1 MCGLRLVTFG
11 ICAALACSSD
21 GAHSQAYS
29 HSLDFHSSYY
39 TYEYITTPLKWQH
52 AYKYCELRF
61 GSLPVA
67 SDVEEKSVLLDL
79 LALQGVDQQIWM
91 NGEPNEA
98 KRRDETLEESRHLAV
113 LKFPNKTDTKNA
125 KVLSV
130 LPPMSAVTVCAR
142 LQWDN
147 QTDAIATVFSYA
159 VPMFT
164 NEFQLRC
171 RINNTGFIQLALI
184 VHGHHTAYRTALKS
198 DGQWHHICVTW
209 REEKGAWSFYADGQ
223 AVSSGEG
230 CHSSRLLAGNGTF
243 IIGQDQDALGGA
255 FKQNEAFSGNITDLN
270 IWSQALDGSQIAA
283 VSGCSLPPQQHL
295 TYQWNV
301 ASLELE
307 STVEVGEVHVKCSAA
322 NVSAAECRTFDAVSR
337 VESRL
342 DCELPL
348 SFICQFNK
356 DTYQKLKKF
365 ELDPRS
371 SFNTKLDE
379 FSKNITVTDYML
391 LSGVKLVRNVSEAE
405 AVLKAVQHVL
415 SAENATLQAADLLGV
430 ISMLHNVAGMDVDA
444 SDPTEGLED
453 MSRSFIDVAGH
464 ILDQSNT
471 ESWSEISEIV
481 PGPMAVVYGV
491 DRMMQNMNKVF
502 AFAQKNLIIRN
513 KNIQLEIRPKQLSD
527 VANGLNVYM
536 GDGINKSSDQIGLS
550 KGAVER
556 LQRKG
561 KYCSVRLTATLV
573 NTWYLTVPN
582 LLGSSP
588 VNVGGLVNPG
598 FDEGLIHVSTQ
609 VASAL
614 ISSTVFQGGQEV
626 STPARYRLLHRTKA
640 VPSLIVH
647 PVCAFWNFDR
657 MPGAGGSWSTH
668 GCSMVQSG
676 RQSTT
681 CYCNHTTNFAL
692 LFQLYE
698 TKQSPYEEAILMKLT
713 LTGCSVSLCAMVT
726 TLIVFAV
733 LGVPNSDRTTVHK
746 NLIGALIAAET
757 LLLASESART
767 HRVAC
772 WVVTALLH
780 LFFMAAFGWMLV
792 EGILLWS
799 KVIAVNISEG
809 RRMKYYYLIGWGFP
823 VFIVVIT
830 VATTSDRYIADNHCW
845 LNIRGDVIW
854 AFVGP
859 VLFTLTFNAFV
870 LCRVV
875 VITVSSF
882 QRRSVMLV
890 SGTSLPH
897 RVYSQTWAAIKPVA
911 ILLPVL
917 GLTWFCG
924 VLVHLDITL
933 GYIFVVLNSFQGL
946 YIFLVYTL
954 YNSEVRNAIK
964 RMREKKKALSF
975 KNCTSSRPS
984 SCLAAPRMTTS
995 LNAGNC
1001 SSPPPETNTPT
1012 PANSSN
1018 KSVISEGKTN
1028 TSGEELGAEDLTC
1041 FSPGMAP
1048 DNKECEASPQSY
1060 QQREAPSHWVALW
1073 SMCVRRPKDNL
1084 LKLDLQASLCSCNG
1098 LETSAE

>member
-1 MCGLRLVTFG
+1 MCGLRLITFG
-11 ICAALACSSD
+11 IYAALAWSSD

-29 HSLDFHSSYY
+29 HSLDIHSSYY

-61 GSLPVA
+61 GSLPGV

-79 LALQGVDQQIWM
+79 LALQGVNQQIWM
-91 NGEPNEA
+91 NGESNVA
-98 KRRDETLEESRHLAV
+98 KRRDETLEGNRHLAV
-113 LKFPNKTDTKNA
+113 LKFPIKTDTNYA
-125 KVLSV
+125 RILSV
-130 LPPMSAVTVCAR
+130 LPSMSAVTACVR

-147 QTDAIATVFSYA
+147 QTDTIATVFSYA

-164 NEFQLRC
+164 NAFQLRG
-171 RINNTGFIQLALI
+171 RINDTGFIQLALI
-184 VHGHHTAYRTALKS
+184 VHGHHTAYRTALRS

-209 REEKGAWSFYADGQ
+209 RTEKGAWSFYADGQ
-223 AVSSGEG
+223 EVSSGEG
-230 CHSSRLLAGNGTF
+230 CHSSKLLAGNGTF
-243 IIGQDQDALGGA
+243 IIGQEQDALGGA

-283 VSGCSLPPQQHL
+283 VSGCSPPLQQHL
-295 TYQWNV
+295 AYRWNV
-301 ASLELE
+301 TSLELT
-307 STVEVGEVHVKCSAA
+307 SVEVGEVHLKCSAA
-322 NVSAAECRTFDAVSR
+322 NVSSAECRTFDAVSG

-348 SFICQFNK
+348 PFICQFNK
-356 DTYQKLKKF
+356 DTYLKLKKF

-371 SFNTKLDE
+371 SFNAKLNE
-379 FSKNITVTDYML
+379 FSKNVTVTDYML
-391 LSGVKLVRNVSEAE
+391 LSGVKLVPNVSEAE
-405 AVLKAVQHVL
+405 AVLKAVQHAL

-430 ISMLHNVAGMDVDA
+430 INMLQNVAGMEVDA
-444 SDPTEGLED
+444 SEPREGLED
-453 MSRSFIDVAGH
+453 MSRSFIDVAAD

-471 ESWSEISEIV
+471 ESWNEISEIV
-481 PGPMAVVYGV
+481 PGPMTVVYGV

-502 AFAQKNLIIRN
+502 AFGQKTLIIRN
-513 KNIQLEIRPKQLSD
+513 KNIQLEIRPKQLND
-527 VANGLNVYM
+527 FANGFNVYM

-550 KGAVER
+550 KEAVER

-561 KYCSVRLTATLV
+561 LTATLV
-573 NTWYLTVPN
+573 NIWYLTVPN

-588 VNVGGLVNPG
+588 LDMGGLVNTG

-626 STPARYRLLHRTKA
+626 NTPTQYRLLHRIKA
-640 VPSLIVH
+640 IPSLIVH
-647 PVCAFWNFDR
+647 PLCAFWNFSR
-657 MPGAGGSWSTH
+657 KPGTGGSWSTH
-668 GCSMVQSG
+668 GCSIVQSD

-681 CYCNHTTNFAL
+681 CFCNHTTNFAL
-692 LFQLYE
+692 LFQIYE
-698 TKQSPYEEAILMKLT
+698 TKQSSYEEAVLMKLT

-733 LGVPNSDRTTVHK
+733 LEVPNSDRTTVHK

-845 LNIRGDVIW
+845 LNIKGNVIW

-890 SGTSLPH
+890 SGASLPH

-975 KNCTSSRPS
+975 KNCTSLRPS
-984 SCLAAPRMTTS
+984 SCLAAPRMTTA

-1001 SSPPPETNTPT
+1001 CSPPAEKNIPT
-1012 PANSSN
+1012 PANSCN

-1028 TSGEELGAEDLTC
+1028 TSSELPGAEGLTC

-1048 DNKECEASPQSY
+1048 DKQDCEASTLPY
-1060 QQREAPSHWVALW
+1060 HQREAPSHWVALW
-1073 SMCVRRPKDNL
+1073 SICVQRPNDNL
-1084 LKLDLQASLCSCNG
+1084 WKLDLQASLCSGDG
-1098 LETSAE
+1098 L